1 MFHTEQNYTAAK
13 VDGTNSDKGSAVSE
27 GEGQMADLHAMT
39 YCLPSAFLID

>member
-27 GEGQMADLHAMT
+27 GEGQMADLHAIIS
-39 YCLPSAFLID
+39 CPPPVFLID